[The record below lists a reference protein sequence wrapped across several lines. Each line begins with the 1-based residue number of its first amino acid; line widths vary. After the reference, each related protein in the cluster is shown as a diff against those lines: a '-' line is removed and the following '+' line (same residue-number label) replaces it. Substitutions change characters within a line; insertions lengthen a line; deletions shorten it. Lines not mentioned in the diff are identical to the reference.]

1 MENTCMT
8 TEVQSKYERIDAHR
22 ELCRLLDEGIAFV
35 KAGQSWTAEDVFAG
49 LEKRFCP
56 ERK

>member
-1 MENTCMT
+1 MT

-35 KAGQSWTAEDVFAG
+35 KAGQSWTVEDVFAG